1 MCPYKLCLDLS
12 YHCFKSFGYYALEGG
27 CDFAE
32 VSEPLRCSWLESD
45 PERDPDP
52 VPDPEPEP
60 EPDPERDCEL
70 ELVHWPEFYLKSIVS
85 LKS

>member
-1 MCPYKLCLDLS
+1 MCPYKLCLDLI

-60 EPDPERDCEL
+60 DPERDCEL